1 MGLNPLKATLKSL
14 CLKFAHQIN
23 NYGKPSLI
31 PILFFIFNE
40 SYILLKM
47 KIVYTILC
55 FLAVT
60 TSGFSQSKQKEN
72 LLLDNGVS
80 EQMARFRK
88 HQISNVQYILFFG
101 IPNQKNED
109 INSNLNLMVTLSDLS
124 QPLYLDFKEKTS
136 KIKAIQVN
144 GKSAAIVHEKGHIV
158 LAAKDLVLGKN
169 NISISFIAGNLSLN
183 RNDDFLYTLLV
194 PDRASTLFPCFDQP
208 DIKATYQ
215 LTLSVPKE
223 WSVLAG
229 ADVAEKLDK
238 GDFISYTFGE
248 SDKMSTYLFS
258 FVAGKFK
265 SVTQK
270 PGNLEMTM
278 LYRENNAEKIR
289 VSTDTIFKLHQQSL
303 EFLEKYTHYKF
314 PFQKLDFASIPVFQY
329 GGMEHVGA
337 IQYREST
344 LFLDNSAT
352 DSEKLD
358 RAKLIAHETSHMWFG
373 DLVTMKWF
381 DDVWMKEVFANFMA
395 DKIMNPIFPKVNHNL
410 QFLTAHYPNAY
421 AEDRSL
427 GTHPIKQNL
436 ENLKNAG
443 SLYGAII
450 YNKAPIMMRQLE
462 ASMGKEAFQKGIEKY
477 IKKYANDNAD
487 WNNLVEILDTET
499 PLDMKKWSEVWVN
512 KYGRAIFNNQIK
524 YDAQNRISSFE
535 IWQEAEGKSDNVW
548 PQIFDI
554 GLVYPDQVKILSVNI
569 KDRNLSLKEAI
580 GLEKPL
586 SIICNYNGFGY
597 GVFPLD
603 GNIESVLTLKD
614 EVARASTYIN
624 IYENTLTGNGTPSK
638 AFDCFLKG
646 IQQEENELVLK
657 TITNQTSNVFWKF
670 LTEKQQT
677 KAQKQLE
684 DVLYKRLEE
693 NLPSNIKKTLFNLFS
708 SIAYS
713 DSAKA
718 KLYALWSKEKVITG
732 LKLNEDDYTNMAMNL
747 AIFQHEKAD
756 EILNKAR
763 TAITNPD
770 KQKRFDFLLPSLS
783 QDEKVRDA
791 FVQSLKKDENREKES
806 WVSVGLANIHH
817 PLRQQSAKKYIRFSL
832 DLTEEI
838 QRTGDIFFPKDWLN
852 NTIGKYASK
861 YAFDEVQRFLKENP
875 NFSPI
880 LKRKLLQAT
889 DGLYRAQNIKKETE

>member
-1 MGLNPLKATLKSL
+1 MKILHSFL
-14 CLKFAHQIN
+14 CLFAFVAI
-23 NYGKPSLI
+23 
-31 PILFFIFNE
+31 
-40 SYILLKM
+40 
-47 KIVYTILC
+47 
-55 FLAVT
+55 
-60 TSGFSQSKQKEN
+60 GFSQSKQVQVS
-72 LLLDNGVS
+72 LLEDGVS
-80 EQMARFRK
+80 EQLAIFRK
-88 HQISNVQYILFFG
+88 NQISNVSYGLSFE
-101 IPNQKNED
+101 IPSQKDQE
-109 INSNLNLMVTLSDLS
+109 IKSHLNLNLTLANLTR
-124 QPLYLDFKEKTS
+124 PVYLDFKEKS
-136 KIKAIQVN
+136 DKIKAIEVN
-144 GKSAAIVHEKGHIV
+144 GKKVSIAHKKGHIII
-158 LAAKDLVLGKN
+158 AEKDLTVGEN
-169 NISISFIAGNLSLN
+169 NIAITFIAGNLSLN

-208 DIKATYQ
+208 DIKATYKLS
-215 LTLSVPKE
+215 LTVPKD
-223 WSVLAG
+223 WAVLAG
-229 ADVAEKLDK
+229 ADVKEKVEK

-265 SVTQK
+265 TITQK
-270 PGNLEMTM
+270 PGNREMTM
-278 LYRENNAEKIR
+278 LYRENNAEKLR
-289 VSTDTIFKLHQQSL
+289 VSTDTIFNLHQQSVD
-303 EFLEKYTHYKF
+303 FLEKYTNYPF

-344 LFLDNSAT
+344 LFLDNSVT

-427 GTHPIKQNL
+427 GTHPIKQHL
-436 ENLKNAG
+436 ANLKDAG

-462 ASMGKEAFQKGIEKY
+462 VSMGKDAFQKGIEKY

-487 WNNLVEILDTET
+487 WNYLVEILDAET
-499 PLDMKKWSEVWVN
+499 PLDMQKWSEVWVN
-512 KYGRAIFNNQIK
+512 KSGRAIFNNQIK
-524 YDAQNRISSFE
+524 YDGQNRISSFE
-535 IWQEAEGKSDNVW
+535 ISQQAEDKSANVW

-554 GLVYPDQVKILSVNI
+554 GLVYKDQVKVINVNI
-569 KDRNLSLKEAI
+569 KDKNLVVKEAI
-580 GLEKPL
+580 GLEKP
-586 SIICNYNGFGY
+586 ITVVYNYNGFGY

-603 GNIESVLTLKD
+603 GNNINSVLSLKD

-624 IYENTLTGNGTPSK
+624 IYENTLTGNVAPSK
-638 AFDCFLKG
+638 AFDCFVKG

-657 TITNQTSNVFWKF
+657 IITNQTNTLFWKF
-670 LTEKQQT
+670 LTEKQQS

-684 DVLYKRLEE
+684 DVLYKRLQV

-718 KLYALWSKEKVITG
+718 KLYSIWNKEKVISG

-747 AIFQHEKAD
+747 AIFKHEKAD
-756 EILNKAR
+756 EILNKTR
-763 TAITNPD
+763 TTITNPD
-770 KQKRFDFLLPSLS
+770 KQKRFEFLLPSLS
-783 QDEKVRDA
+783 KDKLVRDA
-791 FVQSLKKDENREKES
+791 FVKSLKDDENREKES
-806 WVSVGLANIHH
+806 WVAVGLANINH
-817 PLRQQSAKKYIRFSL
+817 PLRQESAQKYIRFSL
-832 DLTEEI
+832 DLIEEI

-852 NTIGKYASK
+852 NTIGKYSSK

>member
-1 MGLNPLKATLKSL
+1 VANFFYFYRS
-14 CLKFAHQIN
+14 N
-23 NYGKPSLI
+23 I
-31 PILFFIFNE
+31 P
-40 SYILLKM
+40 LKM
-47 KIVYTILC
+47 KIFYSFLCVLAFTTI
-55 FLAVT
+55 
-60 TSGFSQSKQKEN
+60 GFSQSKQKEN
-72 LLLDNGVS
+72 LLLENGVS
-80 EQMARFRK
+80 EQLAIFRK
-88 HQISNVQYILFFG
+88 KQVSDVRYDLGFEITG
-101 IPNQKNED
+101 QKTENIKSD
-109 INSNLNLMVTLSDLS
+109 LKLYLALSDLS

-136 KIKAIQVN
+136 NIKSIQVN
-144 GKSAAIVHEKGHIV
+144 EKSIAIVHEKGHIV
-158 LAAKDLVLGKN
+158 IAPKDLILGKN
-169 NISISFIAGNLSLN
+169 TVAISFIAGNLSLN

-194 PDRASTLFPCFDQP
+194 PDRASTLFPCLDQP
-208 DIKATYQ
+208 DIKATYKLS
-215 LTLSVPKE
+215 LTVPKD
-223 WSVLAG
+223 WTVLAG
-229 ADVAEKLDK
+229 ADVKEKLEK
-238 GDFISYTFGE
+238 GDFTSYAFGE

-265 SVTQK
+265 TVTQQ
-270 PGNLEMTM
+270 PGNREMTM
-278 LYRENNAEKIR
+278 LYRENNPEKFR
-289 VSTDTIFKLHQQSL
+289 VSADTIFNLHQQSVD
-303 EFLEKYTHYKF
+303 FLEKYTNYKF

-344 LFLDNSAT
+344 LFLDNSST

-427 GTHPIKQNL
+427 GTHPIKQHL
-436 ENLKNAG
+436 ENLKDAG

-487 WNNLVEILDTET
+487 WNNLVEILDAET

-512 KYGRAIFNNQIK
+512 KYGRAIFNDQIK

-554 GLVYPDQVKILSVNI
+554 GLVYPDQVKVLSVNI

-586 SIICNYNGFGY
+586 SIIYNYNGFGY

-603 GNIESVLTLKD
+603 GNNLESVLALKD

-624 IYENTLTGNGTPSK
+624 IYENTLTGNVAPGK

-657 TITNQTSNVFWKF
+657 VITNQTSNVFWKF

-684 DVLYKRLEE
+684 AVLYSRLQA

-713 DSAKA
+713 NSAKA
-718 KLYALWSKEKVITG
+718 KLYSLWSKEKVIQS

-747 AIFQHEKAD
+747 AIFKHAKAD

-763 TAITNPD
+763 TTITNPD
-770 KQKRFDFLLPSLS
+770 KQKRFEFLLPSLS
-783 QDEKVRDA
+783 KDEMVRDA
-791 FVQSLKKDENREKES
+791 FVKSLKDDENREKES
-806 WVSVGLANIHH
+806 WVAVGLANINH
-817 PLRQQSAKKYIRFSL
+817 PLRQKSAQKYIRFSL
-832 DLTEEI
+832 DLVEEI

-852 NTIGKYASK
+852 NTIGKYSSK

>member
-1 MGLNPLKATLKSL
+1 
-14 CLKFAHQIN
+14 
-23 NYGKPSLI
+23 
-31 PILFFIFNE
+31 
-40 SYILLKM
+40 M
-47 KIVYTILC
+47 KILYSFLCVLAFTTI
-55 FLAVT
+55 
-60 TSGFSQSKQKEN
+60 GFSQLKQKEN
-72 LLLDNGVS
+72 LVLENGVS
-80 EQMARFRK
+80 EQMAHFRK
-88 HQISNVQYILFFG
+88 KQISEVTYGLSFE
-101 IPNQKNED
+101 IPQQKQQE
-109 INSNLNLMVTLSDLS
+109 INSNLTLNLTISDLS
-124 QPLYLDFKEKTS
+124 EPLYLDFKEKS
-136 KIKAIQVN
+136 QNIKSIQVN
-144 GKSAAIVHEKGHIV
+144 TKSVAIVHEKGHIV
-158 LAAKDLVLGKN
+158 IAVKDLIQGKN
-169 NISISFIAGNLSLN
+169 TIAISFVAGNLSLN

-208 DIKATYQ
+208 DIKATYKLS
-215 LTLSVPKE
+215 LTVSKD
-223 WSVLAG
+223 WTVLAG
-229 ADVAEKLDK
+229 ADVKEKVEK
-238 GDFISYTFGE
+238 GDFTAYSFGE

-265 SVTQK
+265 TVTQK
-270 PGNLEMTM
+270 PGNREMTM
-278 LYRENNAEKIR
+278 LYRENNAEKFRI
-289 VSTDTIFKLHQQSL
+289 STDTIFNLHQQSVD
-303 EFLEKYTHYKF
+303 FLEKYTNYSF

-427 GTHPIKQNL
+427 GTHPIKQHL
-436 ENLKNAG
+436 ANLKDAG

-487 WNNLVEILDTET
+487 WNNLVEILDAET
-499 PLDMKKWSEVWVN
+499 PLDMQKWSEVWVN
-512 KYGRAIFNNQIK
+512 KSARAIFNDQIK

-535 IWQEAEGKSDNVW
+535 ISQQAEDKSANVW

-554 GLVYPDQVKILSVNI
+554 GLVYKDQVKVININI
-569 KDRNLSLKEAI
+569 KDRNLAVKEAI

-586 SIICNYNGFGY
+586 SIIYNYNGFGY

-603 GNIESVLTLKD
+603 GNNINSVLSLKD

-624 IYENTLTGNGTPSK
+624 IYENTLTGNVAPKK
-638 AFDCFLKG
+638 AFECFVKG

-657 TITNQTSNVFWKF
+657 IITNQTNAIFWKF

-684 DVLYKRLEE
+684 EVLYKRFQAS
-693 NLPSNIKKTLFNLFS
+693 LPSNIKKTLFNLFS

-713 DSAKA
+713 NSAKA
-718 KLYALWSKEKVITG
+718 KLYSLWSREKVIPG
-732 LKLNEDDYTNMAMNL
+732 LKLNEDDFTNMAMNL
-747 AIFQHEKAD
+747 AIFKHEKAD
-756 EILNKAR
+756 EILNKTR
-763 TAITNPD
+763 TTFTNPD
-770 KQKRFDFLLPSLS
+770 KQKRFEFLLPSLS
-783 QDEKVRDA
+783 KDEMVRDA
-791 FVQSLKKDENREKES
+791 FVKSLKEDENREKES
-806 WVSVGLANIHH
+806 WVAVGLANINH
-817 PLRQQSAKKYIRFSL
+817 PLRQESAQKYIRFSL
-832 DLTEEI
+832 DLVEEI

-852 NTIGKYASK
+852 NTIGKYSSK

>member
-1 MGLNPLKATLKSL
+1 
-14 CLKFAHQIN
+14 
-23 NYGKPSLI
+23 
-31 PILFFIFNE
+31 
-40 SYILLKM
+40 M
-47 KIVYTILC
+47 KIRYSFLC
-55 FLAVT
+55 FFTFIAI
-60 TSGFSQSKQKEN
+60 GFSQSKQKVNFVLE
-72 LLLDNGVS
+72 NGVS
-80 EQMARFRK
+80 EQLANFRK
-88 HQISNVQYILFFG
+88 KQISNISYGLSFE
-101 IPNQKNED
+101 IPNKKEEN
-109 INSNLNLMVTLSDLS
+109 INSNLNLELTLSDLS
-124 QPLYLDFKEKTS
+124 QPLYLDFKEKREN
-136 KIKAIQVN
+136 IKSVSVN
-144 GKSAAIVHEKGHIV
+144 GKNITILEELGHIIIPDES
-158 LAAKDLVLGKN
+158 LISGKN
-169 NISISFIAGNLSLN
+169 TIAISFIAGNLSLN

-194 PDRASTLFPCFDQP
+194 PDRASSLFPCFDQP
-208 DIKATYQ
+208 DIKATYKLS
-215 LTLSVPKE
+215 LTVPKE

-229 ADVAEKLDK
+229 ADVKVKTEK
-238 GDFISYTFGE
+238 GDFTAYTFGE

-265 SVTQK
+265 AVTEK

-278 LYRENNAEKIR
+278 LYRENNADKIKA
-289 VSTDTIFKLHQQSL
+289 STDTIFKLHQQSL
-303 EFLEKYTHYKF
+303 EFLEKYTNYKF

-337 IQYREST
+337 IQYKEST

-410 QFLTAHYPNAY
+410 QFFSAHYANAY

-427 GTHPIKQNL
+427 GTHAIRQNL
-436 ENLKNAG
+436 ANLKDAG

-487 WNNLVEILDTET
+487 WNNLVEILDAET

-512 KYGRAIFNNQIK
+512 KSGRAIFTDKIE
-524 YDAQNRISSFE
+524 YDAQNKIKKFE
-535 IWQEAEGKSDNVW
+535 IEQKAEDKSGNVW
-548 PQIFDI
+548 PQVFQI
-554 GLVYPDQVKILSVNI
+554 GLVYADNVKVLNVNI
-569 KDRNLSLKEAI
+569 KDKNLLLKEAV

-586 SIICNYNGFGY
+586 HIVYNYNGFGY

-603 GNIESVLTLKD
+603 GNDLNYISTLKD
-614 EVARASTYIN
+614 EVARVSSYSN
-624 IYENTLTGNGTPSK
+624 LYENMLAGNVSPTK
-638 AFDCFLKG
+638 AYDCFFKG
-646 IQQEENELVLK
+646 IQTEENELVLK
-657 TITNQTSNVFWKF
+657 IASNNLNSIFWKF
-670 LTEKQQT
+670 LIEKQQN
-677 KAQKQLE
+677 KVQDQLE
-684 DVLYKRLEE
+684 DVLYERLQA
-693 NLPSNIKKTLFNLFS
+693 NLSANIKKTLFNLFS

-718 KLYALWSKEKVITG
+718 KLYQIWNKEIVIPN
-732 LKLNEDDYTNMAMNL
+732 LKLNEDDYTNIAMNL
-747 AIFQHEKAD
+747 AIFKHEKAD
-756 EILNKAR
+756 EILEKTR
-763 TAITNPD
+763 TIITNPD
-770 KQKRFDFLLPSLS
+770 KLKRFEFLLPSLS
-783 QDEKVRDA
+783 KDESVRDA
-791 FVQSLKKDENREKES
+791 FMESLKDDKNREKEA

-817 PLRQQSAKKYIRFSL
+817 PLRQESAQKYIRFSL

-852 NTIGKYASK
+852 NTIGKYSSK

>member
-1 MGLNPLKATLKSL
+1 MKIRYSFL
-14 CLKFAHQIN
+14 CLFT
-23 NYGKPSLI
+23 
-31 PILFFIFNE
+31 FI
-40 SYILLKM
+40 
-47 KIVYTILC
+47 TI
-55 FLAVT
+55 
-60 TSGFSQSKQKEN
+60 GFSQSKQKGN
-72 LLLDNGVS
+72 LVLENGVS
-80 EQMARFRK
+80 EQMAIFRK
-88 HQISNVQYILFFG
+88 HQISNVSYGLSFE
-101 IPNQKNED
+101 IPNKKDEN
-109 INSNLNLMVTLSDLS
+109 IISNLNLELTVSDVS
-124 QPLYLDFKEKTS
+124 QPLYLDFKEKS
-136 KIKAIQVN
+136 QNIKSVSVN
-144 GKSAAIVHEKGHIV
+144 GKNIAILHEKGHIIIPV
-158 LAAKDLVLGKN
+158 ESLISGKN
-169 NISISFIAGNLSLN
+169 TITISFIAGNLSLN

-208 DIKATYQ
+208 DIKATYKLS
-215 LTLSVPKE
+215 LTVPNE

-229 ADVAEKLDK
+229 ADVKVKVEK
-238 GDFISYTFGE
+238 GNFIAYSFGE

-265 SVTQK
+265 NVTQK
-270 PGNLEMTM
+270 PGTLEMTM
-278 LYRENNAEKIR
+278 LYRENNPEKIQ

-303 EFLEKYTHYKF
+303 EFLEKYTNYKF

-337 IQYREST
+337 IQYKEST

-410 QFLTAHYPNAY
+410 QFFSAHYANAY

-427 GTHPIKQNL
+427 GTHPIKQHL
-436 ENLKNAG
+436 ANLKDAG

-487 WNNLVEILDTET
+487 WNNLVEILDAET
-499 PLDMKKWSEVWVN
+499 TLDMKKWSEVWVN
-512 KYGRAIFNNQIK
+512 KSGRAIFSDKIEF
-524 YDAQNRISSFE
+524 DAQGRIKKFE
-535 IWQEAEGKSDNVW
+535 IQQKAEDKSGNVW
-548 PQIFDI
+548 PQVFQI
-554 GLVYPDQVKILSVNI
+554 GLVYTDNVKVLNVNI
-569 KDRNLSLKEAI
+569 KEKNLLLKEAI
-580 GLEKPL
+580 GLEKPIL
-586 SIICNYNGFGY
+586 VVYNYNGFGY

-603 GNIESVLTLKD
+603 GNHLEAISNLKD
-614 EVARASTYIN
+614 EVARASSYSN
-624 IYENTLTGNGTPSK
+624 LYENTLIGNISAIK

-646 IQQEENELVLK
+646 IQTEENELVLK
-657 TITNQTSNVFWKF
+657 IASNNLNSIFWKF
-670 LTEKQQT
+670 FTEKQQR
-677 KAQKQLE
+677 KVQPQLE
-684 DVLYKRLEE
+684 SILYERLQT
-693 NLPSNIKKTLFNLFS
+693 NLTSNIKKTLFNLFS

-718 KLYALWSKEKVITG
+718 KLYQIWNKETVIPN
-732 LKLNEDDYTNMAMNL
+732 LKLNEDDYTNIAMNL
-747 AIFQHEKAD
+747 AIFKHGKAD
-756 EILNKAR
+756 EILNKTR
-763 TAITNPD
+763 TTITNPD
-770 KQKRFDFLLPSLS
+770 KQKRFEFLLPSLS
-783 QDEKVRDA
+783 KDESVRGA
-791 FVQSLKKDENREKES
+791 FMESLKDDKNREKES

-817 PLRQQSAKKYIRFSL
+817 PLRQESAQKYIRFSL

-852 NTIGKYASK
+852 NTIGKYSSK

-880 LKRKLLQAT
+880 LKRKLFQAT

>member
-1 MGLNPLKATLKSL
+1 M
-14 CLKFAHQIN
+14 KFMTN
-23 NYGKPSLI
+23 FFYFYRSNI
-31 PILFFIFNE
+31 P
-40 SYILLKM
+40 LKM
-47 KIVYTILC
+47 KISHSFLC
-55 FLAVT
+55 FFIFT
-60 TSGFSQSKQKEN
+60 TIGFSQSVQKEN
-72 LLLDNGVS
+72 LVLENGVS
-80 EQMARFRK
+80 EQLAHFRK
-88 HQISNVQYILFFG
+88 KQISDVTYVLNFE
-101 IPNQKNED
+101 IPYKKQQE
-109 INSNLNLMVTLSDLS
+109 INSDLRLKLTLSDLS
-124 QPLYLDFKEKTS
+124 EPLYLDFKEKTQN
-136 KIKAIQVN
+136 IKSIKVN
-144 GKSAAIVHEKGHIV
+144 GKVAAIVHEKGHIV
-158 LAAKDLVLGKN
+158 IAAKNLILGQN
-169 NISISFIAGNLSLN
+169 TITISFIAGNLSLN

-194 PDRASTLFPCFDQP
+194 PDRASTLFPCLDQP

-215 LTLSVPKE
+215 LSLRVPKE
-223 WSVLAG
+223 WTVLAG
-229 ADVAEKLDK
+229 ADVKEKVEK
-238 GDFISYTFGE
+238 GDFTSYSFGE

-265 SVTQK
+265 TVTKK
-270 PGNLEMTM
+270 PELKEMTM

-289 VSTDTIFKLHQQSL
+289 VSTDTIFNLHRQSL
-303 EFLEKYTHYKF
+303 DFLEKYTNYPF

-427 GTHPIKQNL
+427 GTHPIKQHL
-436 ENLKNAG
+436 ANLKDAG

-477 IKKYANDNAD
+477 IKKYAYNNAD
-487 WNNLVEILDTET
+487 WNNLVEILDAET
-499 PLDMKKWSEVWVN
+499 SLDMQKWSEVWVN
-512 KYGRAIFNNQIK
+512 QSGRAIFTDKIE
-524 YDAQNRISSFE
+524 YDTKNRIKNFE
-535 IWQEAEGKSDNVW
+535 ISQQAEDQSANIW
-548 PQIFDI
+548 PQIFEI
-554 GLVYPDQVKILSVNI
+554 GLVYPDQVKVIHVNI
-569 KDRNLSLKEAI
+569 KDKNLVVKEAI
-580 GLEKPL
+580 GLEKPVAV
-586 SIICNYNGFGY
+586 IYNYNGFGY

-603 GNIESVLTLKD
+603 GNNIESVLSLKD
-614 EVARASTYIN
+614 EVARASAYIN
-624 IYENTLTGNGTPSK
+624 IYENTLTGTVAPKK
-638 AFDCFLKG
+638 AFDCFVKG

-657 TITNQTSNVFWKF
+657 IITNQTNAVFWKF
-670 LTEKQQT
+670 LTEKQQA

-684 DVLYKRLEE
+684 DVLYERLQA
-693 NLPSNIKKTLFNLFS
+693 NLPGNIKKTLFNLFG

-713 DSAKA
+713 DSGKA
-718 KLYALWSKEKVITG
+718 KLYSIWNKETVISG

-747 AIFQHEKAD
+747 AIFKHEKAD
-756 EILNKAR
+756 EILNKTR
-763 TAITNPD
+763 TTITNPD
-770 KQKRFDFLLPSLS
+770 KQKRFEFLLPSLS
-783 QDEKVRDA
+783 KDELVRDT
-791 FVQSLKKDENREKES
+791 FVKSLKDDENREKES
-806 WVSVGLANIHH
+806 WVAVGLANIHH
-817 PLRQQSAKKYIRFSL
+817 PLRQESAQKYIRFSL
-832 DLTEEI
+832 DLVEEI

-852 NTIGKYASK
+852 NTVGKYSSK

-889 DGLYRAQNIKKETE
+889 DGLYRAQKIKKETE

>member
-1 MGLNPLKATLKSL
+1 
-14 CLKFAHQIN
+14 
-23 NYGKPSLI
+23 
-31 PILFFIFNE
+31 
-40 SYILLKM
+40 M
-47 KIVYTILC
+47 KIFYGFLC
-55 FLAVT
+55 FLILT
-60 TSGFSQSKQKEN
+60 TNGFSQSKPKEK
-72 LLLDNGVS
+72 LVLENGVS

-88 HQISNVQYILFFG
+88 QQISNVQYVLFFG

-109 INSNLNLMVTLSDLS
+109 INSNLSLNVTLADLS
-124 QPLYLDFKEKTS
+124 APLYLDFKEKTQN
-136 KIKAIQVN
+136 IKAIRVN
-144 GKSAAIVHEKGHIV
+144 GKSTAIVHEKGHVVI
-158 LAAKDLVLGKN
+158 AGKDLVLGKN

-208 DIKATYQ
+208 DIKATYK
-215 LTLSVPKE
+215 LSLSVPKE

-229 ADVAEKLDK
+229 ADVKEKLDK

-265 SVTQK
+265 SATEK

-278 LYRENNAEKIR
+278 LYRENNPEKIKS
-289 VSTDTIFKLHQQSL
+289 STDTIFNLHQQSL
-303 EFLEKYTHYKF
+303 DFLEKYTNYKF

-337 IQYREST
+337 IQYKEST

-410 QFLTAHYPNAY
+410 QFFSAHYANAY

-436 ENLKNAG
+436 ANLKDAG

-462 ASMGKEAFQKGIEKY
+462 ASMGKEAFRKGIEKY

-487 WNNLVEILDTET
+487 WNNLVEILDAET
-499 PLDMKKWSEVWVN
+499 PLDMQQWSKVWVN
-512 KYGRAIFNNQIK
+512 KSGRAIFTDKIE
-524 YDAQNRISSFE
+524 YDAQNRIRKFE
-535 IWQEAEGKSDNVW
+535 IEQNAEDKSGNIW
-548 PQIFDI
+548 PQLFQI
-554 GLVYPDQVKILSVNI
+554 GLVYKDHVKVIEVNI
-569 KDRNLSLKEAI
+569 KDKKLLLKEAA

-586 SIICNYNGFGY
+586 YVVYNYNGFGY

-603 GNIESVLTLKD
+603 GNNLEAVSGLKE
-614 EVARASTYIN
+614 EVARASCYSN
-624 IYENTLTGNGTPSK
+624 LYENMLIGNVLPEK
-638 AFDCFLKG
+638 AFNCFFKA
-646 IQQEENELVLK
+646 IQTEENELVLK
-657 TITNQTSNVFWKF
+657 MASNNLNAVYWRF
-670 LTEKQQT
+670 LTEKQQD
-677 KAQKQLE
+677 KYRNLLSDSLFA
-684 DVLYKRLEE
+684 RLST
-693 NLPSNIKKTLFNLFS
+693 NLSPNIKKTLFNLFS

-718 KLYALWSKEKVITG
+718 KLYQIWNKETVVPN

-747 AIFQHEKAD
+747 AIFKHEKAD
-756 EILNKAR
+756 EILNKTR
-763 TAITNPD
+763 TTITNPD
-770 KQKRFDFLLPSLS
+770 KQKRFEFLLPSLS
-783 QDEKVRDA
+783 RDEAVRGA
-791 FVQSLKKDENREKES
+791 FMESLKDDKNREKEA

-817 PLRQQSAKKYIRFSL
+817 PLRQQSAQQYIRFSL

-852 NTIGKYASK
+852 NTVGKYSSK